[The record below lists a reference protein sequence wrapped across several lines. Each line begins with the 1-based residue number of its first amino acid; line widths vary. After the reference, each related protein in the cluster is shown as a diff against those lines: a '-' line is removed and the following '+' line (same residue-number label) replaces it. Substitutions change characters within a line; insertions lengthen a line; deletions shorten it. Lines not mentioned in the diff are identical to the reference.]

1 MAVGETAGPSHP
13 KQVVSSSAARNKPST
28 EEESEVTEL
37 APLVQEADPEFEKL
51 LDEEEQ
57 IARMTNEK
65 HQTPT
70 FRPGEAD

>member
-1 MAVGETAGPSHP
+1 
-13 KQVVSSSAARNKPST
+13 VVSSSAARNKLSN